1 MPASPSQSPPQPAP
15 IQTTQDGPPVAE
27 ETPQLAQPGALSGSA
42 ISTRLQPSTTLES
55 LLDALDRGIMTEN
68 VVPNIPPSPTTPRA
82 ANNPAQASSGR
93 RHVRPVFPDP
103 VATAPNVP
111 RAAAAQPSP
120 AGNQHQQRL
129 SIAGRILVFFGYG
142 RNNRARKELVSVISS
157 VIVDLSQV
165 SRYLAV
171 RTDI

>member
-15 IQTTQDGPPVAE
+15 IQTTQDDPPVAE
-27 ETPQLAQPGALSGSA
+27 ETPQPAQPGTLSGSA
-42 ISTRLQPSTTLES
+42 VSTRLQPSTTLES

-68 VVPNIPPSPTTPRA
+68 VVPNVPPSPTTPRP
-82 ANNPAQASSGR
+82 ANNHAQASSGR

-103 VATAPNVP
+103 VAAAPNVP

-120 AGNQHQQRL
+120 AGNQQRL

-165 SRYLAV
+165 SRYLAA